1 MPNLGPTALMFV
13 LMGAIPAQA
22 LSKSEKTALVGTLV
36 AQIARCY
43 SPAPGQTEAAIIK
56 LHLER
61 NGSVADLQVLEP
73 QPNSEANQAV
83 IRAAE
88 RAIRRC
94 AHLEIP
100 AKFTGSYDLWK
111 HVTIQLGR

>member
-1 MPNLGPTALMFV
+1 MRSLRPAALMFV

-22 LSKSEKTALVGTLV
+22 LSKSEKTALVGILV
-36 AQIARCY
+36 DRIARCY
-43 SPAPGQTEAAIIK
+43 SPAPGQIEAVVIK

-61 NGSVADLQVLEP
+61 NGGVADLQVLEP

-94 AHLEIP
+94 AHFEIP
-100 AKFTGSYDLWK
+100 AKFAASYDLWK
-111 HVTIQLGR
+111 HVTIQFDR